1 MGASLAGVALAA
13 GAGSRL
19 APITDAIPKP
29 LCTVAAETLLDLAL
43 ARLATV
49 EAEPAVNVHHGAAMI
64 RASVG
69 NRAHVEHEVEE
80 ALGTAGAVANL
91 RPFIDGRPTVVV
103 NGDTWC
109 PGGLDALVDGWDG
122 ERVRVFVPGG
132 GDFGPRSAIVGT
144 LLPWRVVRELE
155 VTPSGLYEVVWRDE
169 HAAGRLEVVGYDGAW
184 VDCGTPADLLEA
196 NLAAL
201 GEGVA
206 MHRHAQV
213 IGDIARTAVGADA
226 SVGGRVTDSVLLAET
241 VVDQDEVLHR
251 VIRWRADGTQHTIQ
265 L

>member
-1 MGASLAGVALAA
+1 MPQSSHTREDRSAAGVGPPPQAAAIMPRLATRAGTLRSMGASLAGVALAA

-19 APITDAIPKP
+19 APITDTIPKP

-49 EAEPAVNVHHGAAMI
+49 DAEAAVNVHHGAGII

-91 RPFIDGRPTVVV
+91 RPFIDGRATVVV

-122 ERVRVFVPGG
+122 ERVRGVGARWRGVRATVGDRRDVVAVAGRERAGG
-132 GDFGPRSAIVGT
+132 G
-144 LLPWRVVRELE
+144 
-155 VTPSGLYEVVWRDE
+155 
-169 HAAGRLEVVGYDGAW
+169 
-184 VDCGTPADLLEA
+184 
-196 NLAAL
+196 
-201 GEGVA
+201 
-206 MHRHAQV
+206 
-213 IGDIARTAVGADA
+213 
-226 SVGGRVTDSVLLAET
+226 AERP
-241 VVDQDEVLHR
+241 L
-251 VIRWRADGTQHTIQ
+251 
-265 L
+265 